1 MADAQSALVDTGPIS
16 DFVSTHH
23 DDPNFGSAWVTYDGG
38 YRLHVRSTTADASFA
53 SIVDGLVKRVH
64 APVVRTFGGASRK
77 ELESKAQQLGASG
90 VPNAINDEVGLIDVH
105 DPQILV
111 RDTSP
116 LLTARTPA
124 PSIYPPLAHAGSDLW
139 WWNGGPN
146 WQDVCTAGATWGGF
160 GITGSLTAAHCPT
173 PGTSTPLWT
182 DGEYTANHG
191 PNPLV
196 QRTCGTAGD
205 YMFVRFDIIYNE
217 DESFF
222 WKFSSPY
229 ALNQYHIAGGLYI
242 GQPVDKIGSTNNPAS
257 SPGAGTNA
265 GTVTAYDYEPYG
277 APCSAT
283 SRLTI
288 RTNNA
293 AYGGDSGGPDYLYY
307 DNGTGTTPYYFGG
320 ITTNGD
326 ATVTQIDPVWAMSLP
341 NFSSIHYC
349 YIDNICN

>member
-124 PSIYPPLAHAGSDLW
+124 PSISHLW
-139 WWNGGPN
+139 HTREVTYGGGMVG
-146 WQDVCTAGATWGGF
+146 Q
-160 GITGSLTAAHCPT
+160 TGK
-173 PGTSTPLWT
+173 
-182 DGEYTANHG
+182 
-191 PNPLV
+191 
-196 QRTCGTAGD
+196 
-205 YMFVRFDIIYNE
+205 MFVR
-217 DESFF
+217 
-222 WKFSSPY
+222 
-229 ALNQYHIAGGLYI
+229 LVLH
-242 GQPVDKIGSTNNPAS
+242 
-257 SPGAGTNA
+257 GA
-265 GTVTAYDYEPYG
+265 VSE
-277 APCSAT
+277 
-283 SRLTI
+283 
-288 RTNNA
+288 
-293 AYGGDSGGPDYLYY
+293 
-307 DNGTGTTPYYFGG
+307 
-320 ITTNGD
+320 
-326 ATVTQIDPVWAMSLP
+326 
-341 NFSSIHYC
+341 
-349 YIDNICN
+349 